1 MRKETYKKIQ
11 TAVAGLSGLVVAVSV
26 VLKSY
31 EIAMAGV
38 LVAILVLYLANKQLD
53 EVIRDERNAMIQY
66 KASTITLSII
76 TVVLSLG
83 GILVVELGHRGY
95 ETFTG
100 YGYFMAYLGMGIM
113 SLNSLFM
120 MYYGRQMGD

>member
-11 TAVAGLSGLVVAVSV
+11 AAVAGLSGLVIAISV
-26 VLKSY
+26 VLHSY
-31 EIAMAGV
+31 EIALAGI
-38 LVAILVLYLANKQLD
+38 LVGILVLYLANKQLD

-66 KASTITLSII
+66 KASTMTLSII
-76 TVVLSLG
+76 TMVLSLG
-83 GILVVELGHRGY
+83 GILVAELSHRG
-95 ETFTG
+95 FGSLTG

-120 MYYGRQMGD
+120 IYYGRQMGD